1 MSSTQPA
8 IAAWRHS
15 LDAVLDLGDQ
25 LTDEQ
30 WAGGTECPEWSVG
43 DVYAHLIGTE
53 LWMIAGHP
61 RPESYQTWSRR
72 PVVARRDMPRE
83 EILDELRDVYAQR
96 RAQLRAYPPDPGGPA
111 VTAQGQSITMGFL
124 LAVRAFDTWVHE
136 QDIRRATGHRGNL
149 DSPGAFVARDL
160 FLGSLPRIV
169 ARDAKAEP
177 GQVLRLTVTGPV
189 EFDEAVVVDAARRG
203 YLEAPVSAGQS
214 TAHVTVGW
222 ESFARLAC
230 GRIEPRDADGTVTG
244 DERFAARVLN
254 HLVITP

>member
-1 MSSTQPA
+1 MATL
-8 IAAWRHS
+8 

-96 RAQLRAYPPDPGGPA
+96 RAQLRAYPPDPAARP
-111 VTAQGQSITMGFL
+111 SP
-124 LAVRAFDTWVHE
+124 
-136 QDIRRATGHRGNL
+136 RRASRSRWASCWRCGRSTRGCT
-149 DSPGAFVARDL
+149 SRT
-160 FLGSLPRIV
+160 S
-169 ARDAKAEP
+169 
-177 GQVLRLTVTGPV
+177 
-189 EFDEAVVVDAARRG
+189 AARPATGATWTRRARSSPATCSWARCRG
-203 YLEAPVSAGQS
+203 SWPATRRLSP
-214 TAHVTVGW
+214 
-222 ESFARLAC
+222 ARCCA
-230 GRIEPRDADGTVTG
+230 
-244 DERFAARVLN
+244 
-254 HLVITP
+254 

>member
-15 LDAVLDLGDQ
+15 LDAVLDLGDR
-25 LTDEQ
+25 LTDAQ
-30 WAGGTECPEWSVG
+30 WSARTECPEWSVG
-43 DVYAHLIGTE
+43 DVYAHLIGAE

-61 RPESYQTWSRR
+61 RPENYRVWSRR
-72 PVVARRDMPRE
+72 PVAARRDIPRD

-96 RAQLRAYPPDPGGPA
+96 CAQLRAYPPEACGPA
-111 VTAQGQSITMGFL
+111 ITAQGQPITLGFL
-124 LAVRAFDTWVHE
+124 LVIRAFDTWVHE
-136 QDIRRATGHRGNL
+136 QDIRRATGHGGNL
-149 DSPGAFVARDL
+149 DSPGALLARDL

-169 ARDAKAEP
+169 AHDARADP
-177 GQVLRLTVTGPV
+177 GQVLRLTVTGLV
-189 EFDEAVVVDAARRG
+189 EFDEAVVVDAERRG
-203 YLEAPVSAGQS
+203 HLAAPVNAGPS

-230 GRIEPRDADGTVTG
+230 GRIEPRDAHGTVSG
-244 DERFAARVLN
+244 DDRFAARILT